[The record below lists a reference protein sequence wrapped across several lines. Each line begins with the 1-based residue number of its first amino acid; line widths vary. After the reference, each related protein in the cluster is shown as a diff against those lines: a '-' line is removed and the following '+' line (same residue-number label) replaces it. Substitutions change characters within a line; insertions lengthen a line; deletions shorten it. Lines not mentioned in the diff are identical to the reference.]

1 MPDIGGLTLALE
13 IGTILRLARLVEL
26 VILAML
32 LEIAYGISLEIS
44 SPFGRLLRRLLYGV
58 SVEISVVAPQEASG
72 NDLFMNAPQ

>member
-32 LEIAYGISLEIS
+32 LEIAYGISSEIP
-44 SPFGRLLRRLLYGV
+44 SPFGRLLRRLLYGF
-58 SVEISVVAPQEASG
+58 SVEISVVALQEASG
-72 NDLFMNAPQ
+72 NDLFVNAPQ